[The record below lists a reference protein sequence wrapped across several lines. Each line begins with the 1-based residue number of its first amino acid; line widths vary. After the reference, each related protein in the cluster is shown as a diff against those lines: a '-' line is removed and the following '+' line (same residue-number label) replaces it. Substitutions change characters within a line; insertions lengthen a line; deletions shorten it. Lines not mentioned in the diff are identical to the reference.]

1 MPRGGGKMVR
11 AALPGNLHQGPL
23 DCSLQST
30 AMLQTL
36 QALFTPA
43 VLDRVVLAAN
53 HVMSRDGVAPQR
65 LQAHAGRSLRVQL
78 EGWPEFLP
86 PWPALALRITPAG
99 LFERA
104 EEPAAAGGSGAAG
117 EAFAPD
123 LQLWLD
129 ATQPLVLA
137 RRLAA
142 GEGPAVRVEGD
153 AQLASEVNWLVTH
166 VRWDAAADLERL
178 IGPGAAQAL
187 AGLAAAVVAA
197 LAPRGGAR

>member
-1 MPRGGGKMVR
+1 
-11 AALPGNLHQGPL
+11 
-23 DCSLQST
+23 
-30 AMLQTL
+30 MLQTL
-36 QALFTPA
+36 QVLFTPA
-43 VLDRVVLAAN
+43 VLDRVVLCAN
-53 HVMSRDGVAPQR
+53 HVLSRDGVATQR
-65 LQAHAGRSLRVQL
+65 LQAHVGRSLRVNV
-78 EGWPEFLP
+78 EGWPDFLP

-104 EEPAAAGGSGAAG
+104 EGPAAPDGAG
-117 EAFAPD
+117 APVVAD

-129 ATQPLVLA
+129 ASQPLELA

-178 IGPGAAQAL
+178 VGPGAAHAL
-187 AGLAAAVVAA
+187 ASLAAAVLAA
-197 LAPRGGAR
+197 VSPRGGAR

>member
-1 MPRGGGKMVR
+1 
-11 AALPGNLHQGPL
+11 
-23 DCSLQST
+23 
-30 AMLQTL
+30 MLQTL

-43 VLDRVVLAAN
+43 VLDRVVLCAN
-53 HVMSRDGVAPQR
+53 HVLSRDGVAPQR
-65 LQAHAGRSLRVQL
+65 LQAYAGRSLRVQL

-86 PWPALALRITPAG
+86 PWPPLALRITPAG

-104 EEPAAAGGSGAAG
+104 EEPAAPSGREGASD
-117 EAFAPD
+117 AFAPD

-129 ATQPLVLA
+129 ATQPLALA

-142 GEGPAVRVEGD
+142 GEGPSVRVEGN

-187 AGLAAAVVAA
+187 AGLGAAVVAA

>member
-1 MPRGGGKMVR
+1 MV
-11 AALPGNLHQGPL
+11 
-23 DCSLQST
+23 
-30 AMLQTL
+30 QTL
-36 QALFTPA
+36 QALFVPA
-43 VLDRVVLAAN
+43 VLDRVVLCAN
-53 HVMSRDGVAPQR
+53 HVLSRDGVAPQR

-99 LFERA
+99 LFERV
-104 EEPAAAGGSGAAG
+104 EGAGAMAGAG
-117 EAFAPD
+117 EALAPD

-129 ATQPLVLA
+129 ATQPLALA

-142 GEGPAVRVEGD
+142 GEGPSVRVEGD

-178 IGPGAAQAL
+178 IGPAAAQAL
-187 AGLAAAVVAA
+187 ASLAAAVAAA
-197 LAPRGGAR
+197 LAPRGGSR